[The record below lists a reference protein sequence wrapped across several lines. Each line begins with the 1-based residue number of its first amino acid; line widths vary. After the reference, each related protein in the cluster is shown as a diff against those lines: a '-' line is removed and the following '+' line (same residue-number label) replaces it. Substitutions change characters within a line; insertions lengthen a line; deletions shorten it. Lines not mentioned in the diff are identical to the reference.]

1 MTKNVLGWGLRALG
15 NCPEPRTQSPEQSL
29 GRRALRMLVRLS
41 LLAAVGCGPEMIGK
55 DWKRI
60 EPQVAA
66 FDFTLPQLAGDPVN
80 LSDYRGRVVIMEF
93 WATWCGP
100 CRFSLPS
107 LEVIYKKYRDRGVSV
122 LLVNEGETADEITRW
137 AGKRF
142 TAPILLD
149 AQSDVA
155 ASYRVQ
161 GLPRLF
167 VIGQDGN
174 VLYEHEGYG
183 GGLER
188 SLSLILEQLVPQ
200 RASPT
205 HA

>member
-1 MTKNVLGWGLRALG
+1 MRWQLITRIAFV
-15 NCPEPRTQSPEQSL
+15 
-29 GRRALRMLVRLS
+29 
-41 LLAAVGCGPEMIGK
+41 AVVTGCGTGGIGA

-66 FDFTLPQLAGDPVN
+66 PDFTLPQLAGDPIT
-80 LSDYRGRVVIMEF
+80 LSDHRGRVVIVEF

-100 CRFSLPS
+100 CRYSLPS
-107 LEVIYKKYRDRGVSV
+107 LEVIYKKYRDRGVTV
-122 LLVNEGETADEITRW
+122 LLVNAGETADEITRW

-149 AQSDVA
+149 ARSDVA
-155 ASYRVQ
+155 TSYRVQ
-161 GLPRLF
+161 GIPRLF
-167 VIGQDGN
+167 IIGQDGN

>member
-1 MTKNVLGWGLRALG
+1 MSRG
-15 NCPEPRTQSPEQSL
+15 
-29 GRRALRMLVRLS
+29 S
-41 LLAAVGCGPEMIGK
+41 LLGLVLLFGLLGCGEPKEVTR
-55 DWKRI
+55 DWHRI

-66 FDFTLPQLAGDPVN
+66 ADFTLPQLAGDPIS

-107 LEVIYKKYRDRGVSV
+107 LEVIYKKYRDRGVTV
-122 LLVNEGETADEITRW
+122 LLVNEGETADEIQRW

-149 AQSDVA
+149 ARSNVA
-155 ASYRVQ
+155 ESYRVQ
-161 GLPRLF
+161 GIPRLF
-167 VIGQDGN
+167 IIGQDGS

-183 GGLER
+183 GALER
-188 SLSLILEQLVPQ
+188 NLSLILEQLVPQ